1 VIGRSHHLAEERL
14 LECYQAQRVAAPV
27 DPPAAEHLVDC
38 PDCSVRFA
46 ELSDFMD
53 ALRAEADAEI
63 GDLYP
68 PERLERQRQHIARRI
83 ARVGRA
89 AHIISFPSRL
99 VGIRMTGAPARTL
112 PRWTAAAAVACVLA
126 GVALGFVFD
135 TRTGAPAVA
144 PRVLLAPA
152 PVPRTGAAQTMD
164 ADTLLSELD
173 TAIRRHTPEL
183 MAFEALTPHVREI
196 TSEIR

>member
-1 VIGRSHHLAEERL
+1 
-14 LECYQAQRVAAPV
+14 
-27 DPPAAEHLVDC
+27 
-38 PDCSVRFA
+38 
-46 ELSDFMD
+46 
-53 ALRAEADAEI
+53 
-63 GDLYP
+63 
-68 PERLERQRQHIARRI
+68 
-83 ARVGRA
+83 
-89 AHIISFPSRL
+89 
-99 VGIRMTGAPARTL
+99 
-112 PRWTAAAAVACVLA
+112 LA

-135 TRTGAPAVA
+135 TRTEAPAVA
-144 PRVLLAPA
+144 PRVVLAPA